1 MQLVDMEVSDRKIN
15 RLNYLVK
22 ELKKIRSVQ
31 GGLLQLSEL
40 ASKVQDLTEFYP
52 ELKHAV
58 SSILQAD
65 NFYIALENTEQELE
79 LVYFVDEKDDSTLPE
94 SKGIENGITGYVHR
108 TGRPLLCNKN
118 DYLKLVDQ
126 QCFAQLGSE
135 PELWFGV
142 PLKRADRCIGV
153 MAIQSYQ
160 QVGVVSEQTIAL
172 FENLGLHLMTAINR
186 IKRREFLVQEVKRQ
200 TADLQNIN
208 CDLQHQVKQRVQ
220 AEKLQEVLFQISE
233 MSSSNLKM
241 EAFYKRL
248 HTSLSQL
255 MDVKNCYI
263 ALLEDDMLSFPFFVD
278 KFRKECA
285 SRRMA
290 NGLTE
295 YTINQKSCQLIDK
308 ARAHDLQ
315 EKGLVCRD
323 LTTDTQLSTVWL
335 GAPLIIDDQ
344 VIGVITVQSYEDEA
358 EYTDKDLQLLN
369 FVSHHIAR
377 AIERKLS
384 AQALQTSYDQL
395 EKKIFERTQELRQ
408 ANLFLRLQVD
418 ERKKIE
424 QKLYHQANHDALTSL
439 PNRSCFLSKVEQTLA
454 RAKRHPEHN
463 FALLFIDLDNFKQIN
478 DNYGHQAGDDFL
490 IEVSQRLKT
499 SVREN
504 DAVARLGG
512 DEFVVLLD
520 LLPDSELAEEI
531 AARIIDKIALPYQLK
546 GCEVMSGA
554 SIGIAMFKHDYQDV
568 ESIMQDADLA
578 MYQAKSL
585 GRGQFVLFEPSMRA
599 NITTDDVLHSLQE
612 SIEESMIRLCTTP
625 IVSQSSRQ
633 LSCQFVQ
640 ACFTHSDLME
650 FDAVKCQSQI
660 DQSGLR
666 LQYDYQIIDKLAAVD
681 EDAAVFLVSVTTQH
695 LTHLK
700 RIKALVDRISVL
712 PMANTVC
719 LVFDEKELIK
729 LDDSHLNNVKQ
740 LKRSGVK
747 VGINRFGE
755 GNMTFGLFA
764 KMSVD
769 MLIFDDKVIK
779 SVAANPVESALLTSA
794 LELCKQF
801 RIHPV
806 LTGIELEQHI
816 NRADELGVDLVSGS
830 LVTQTYLTSEVY
842 PDLTVQHSA

>member
-1 MQLVDMEVSDRKIN
+1 MEVSDRKIT

-22 ELKKIRSVQ
+22 QLKKIRSVQ

-40 ASKVQDLTEFYP
+40 ASKVNDLTEFYP
-52 ELKHAV
+52 ELNHAV

-65 NFYIALENTEQELE
+65 NFYIALENNEQELE

-94 SKGIENGITGYVHR
+94 SNGIENGITGYVHT
-108 TGRPLLCNKN
+108 TGRSLLCDKN
-118 DYLKLVDQ
+118 AYLDMVNEQRFSK
-126 QCFAQLGSE
+126 LGSE

-142 PLKRADRCIGV
+142 PLKRGDRCIGV

-160 QVGVVSEQTIAL
+160 QVSNIGEQTVAL
-172 FENLGLHLMTAINR
+172 FENLGLNLMTAINR

-200 TADLQNIN
+200 TADLQSVN
-208 CDLQHQVKQRVQ
+208 CDLQHQIQQRKQ

-241 EAFYKRL
+241 GAFYKRL
-248 HTSLSQL
+248 HSSLSQL

-278 KFRKECA
+278 KYRQQCA
-285 SRRMA
+285 SRKMA

-308 ARAHDLQ
+308 DKAEELQ
-315 EKGLVCRD
+315 EQGLVCRA
-323 LTTDTQLSTVWL
+323 LTADVQLSTCWL

-344 VIGVITVQSYEDEA
+344 VIGVITVQSYDGETD
-358 EYTDKDLQLLN
+358 YTDKDLQLLN

-424 QKLYHQANHDALTSL
+424 QKLFHQANHDALTSL

-454 RAKRHPEHN
+454 RAKRHPEHR

-478 DNYGHQAGDDFL
+478 DNHGHQAGDEFL
-490 IEVSQRLKT
+490 IEVSQRLKL

-520 LLPDSELAEEI
+520 LLPDTELAEEI
-531 AARIIDKIALPYQLK
+531 ANRVIEKIALPYQLK

-554 SIGIAMFKHDYQDV
+554 SIGIAMFRHDYQDV

-578 MYQAKSL
+578 MYQAKAM
-585 GRGQFVLFEPSMRA
+585 GRGQFVVFEPSMRA
-599 NITTDDVLHSLQE
+599 NITTDDLLHSLQE
-612 SIEESMIRLCTTP
+612 AIEKSMVELQTTP
-625 IVSQSSRQ
+625 IVSQSSNHV
-633 LSCQFVQ
+633 SCRFIE
-640 ACFTHSDLME
+640 ACFSHNSLKDLTSD
-650 FDAVKCQSQI
+650 KCQSQI
-660 DQSGLR
+660 EQSGLR
-666 LQYDYQIIDKLAAVD
+666 LQYDYQIIERLA
-681 EDAAVFLVSVTTQH
+681 ELNKEPLVSLLPVTTQH

-700 RIKALVDRISVL
+700 RIKALVDKVSTL
-712 PMANTVC
+712 PHAASVC
-719 LVFDEKELIK
+719 LVFDEQELIN
-729 LDDSHLNNVKQ
+729 LDDAHLNNVKQ
-740 LKRSGVK
+740 LKRAGVK

-764 KMSVD
+764 KMPVD
-769 MLIFDDKVIK
+769 MLIFNDKVIK
-779 SVAANPVESALLTSA
+779 SVAANPVEFALLTSA
-794 LELCKQF
+794 LQLCKQF

-806 LTGIELEQHI
+806 LTGVELEQHV
-816 NRADELGVDLVSGS
+816 NRADDLGVDLICGS
-830 LVTQTYLTSEVY
+830 LVTSTYIGNEDSSE
-842 PDLTVQHSA
+842 LTVQHSA